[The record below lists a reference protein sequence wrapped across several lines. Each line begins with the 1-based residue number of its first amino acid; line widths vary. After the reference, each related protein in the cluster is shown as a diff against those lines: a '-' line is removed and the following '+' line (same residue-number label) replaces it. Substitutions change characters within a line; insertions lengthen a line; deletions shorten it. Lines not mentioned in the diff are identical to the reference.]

1 MIRDFDTARGE
12 PAIDPA
18 ACETDYRT
26 DFGTSDR
33 VTLGAAS
40 PDRAAASDRCAPDDR
55 RSIADLLKNLRDES
69 SRLVRQ
75 EVALAKT
82 EVSEKAA
89 KLGRNAGYA
98 GVGAALAHA
107 ALILLLFGLSALLY
121 WGLTELDVDNMI
133 AGWLAPLIVGGL
145 TAAIGYALIQKAISA
160 FKNESL
166 VPEETVTSLK
176 ENQEWLQRKATT
188 A

>member
-1 MIRDFDTARGE
+1 MIRDFDTARSE
-12 PAIDPA
+12 PATEPA
-18 ACETDYRT
+18 AGGTDYRT

-33 VTLGAAS
+33 ITLGAAS
-40 PDRAAASDRCAPDDR
+40 PDRAAATDRCATDDR
-55 RSIADLLKNLRDES
+55 RSIADLLKDLRDES

-82 EVSEKAA
+82 ELSEKTA

-121 WGLTELDVDNMI
+121 WGLAELGLDNMI

-145 TAAIGYALIQKAISA
+145 TALIGYALIQKAITA
-160 FKNESL
+160 FKHETL
-166 VPEETVTSLK
+166 VPEKTVTTLK